1 MEKTQRIILL
11 LFLSIVISLSLA
23 SFVSS
28 VVAETK
34 KANKNDVKLV
44 NALCY
49 MPQSHSFV
57 FGMAAIICLVIAHT
71 ITNLVICANFFCFS
85 SLKKPQPAPAV
96 PAGPGPLPPSNS
108 TVSVS
113 SSASSDKSSG
123 GTKHTITAMILL
135 FISWASFGMAVVLLW
150 GATSMS
156 GTQSYGNGWVDG
168 KCYVVKDGIY
178 AGSGVLTLLSTAAA
192 LASAV
197 VTVPKPHSDPG
208 RRVHAQAT
216 PPAATAVP
224 AS

>member
-1 MEKTQRIILL
+1 MEKTQRIILFI
-11 LFLSIVISLSLA
+11 FLSIVISLSLA

-34 KANKNDVKLV
+34 KANKTDVKLV
-44 NALCY
+44 NALCF
-49 MPQSHSFV
+49 MPQSHAFV
-57 FGMAAIICLVIAHT
+57 FGMAAIVCLVIAHT
-71 ITNLVICANFFCFS
+71 ITNLVIFANFFCFS
-85 SLKKPQPAPAV
+85 SPKKPQPTPAV
-96 PAGPGPLPPSNS
+96 PPGPLPPSNS

-113 SSASSDKSSG
+113 SSASSDKSCG
-123 GTKHTITAMILL
+123 RIKHTVPAMILL
-135 FISWASFGMAVVLLW
+135 FLSWASFGMAVVLLW

-156 GTQSYGNGWVDG
+156 GTQSYGTGWVDG

-208 RRVHAQAT
+208 GRVHAQSPA
-216 PPAATAVP
+216 PPAVTAVP